1 MNKSKS
7 LPKYILLALEKS
19 VDGYIRMED
28 FLYNTH
34 YYAYGNG
41 WQYPLKKSSLSITLK
56 RLRENG
62 FIDFVNDKTLAF
74 KLTNSGKDKAL
85 WIKMQEDEEKW
96 DGKWRFVIWDI
107 PEKRRKV
114 RDLLRSKLKEL
125 GFSQFQKSVWGS
137 KKNCT
142 NILRK
147 FIEQVGIEKWVMVVE
162 SDNIDY

>member
-34 YYAYGNG
+34 YYAYCNG

-114 RDLLRSKLKEL
+114 RDL
-125 GFSQFQKSVWGS
+125 
-137 KKNCT
+137 
-142 NILRK
+142 
-147 FIEQVGIEKWVMVVE
+147 
-162 SDNIDY
+162 